1 MPAGR
6 AAGLA
11 AGRPLGWH
19 LGRQPSTKPV
29 STCMMPRKAAS
40 ASQRTLNTVVLG
52 WLAVAAAAG
61 LLLLGSTSAASQR
74 ATGAAAEVAAVGR
87 HDNHQTM
94 PKKKAGTRAKKA
106 GPSKRQQHQRPGGG
120 GGGATAAAAAVTSSS
135 APAVTPK
142 QALPSAPEVVAVAHA
157 DAATNGQLLTIDG
170 ALSSPECEQWVAF
183 AESLGLRSTKPL
195 GGRPQRGHAYRDNYR
210 AQVHDTTGHSC
221 APTDALRL
229 IPAWASPPALAARTI
244 TPWWRGGALAR
255 AAALCFCESS
265 LRCFIAQVHDSEIA
279 VALWR
284 SGLGELLGRSLPPL
298 ADGRR
303 AVGFNDNIR
312 LYRYDRGLRFG
323 KHYDTSDLDSAG
335 AASVA
340 SFLTAV
346 FTEIYLCHACSYQ
359 EILIRNGR
367 G

>member
-29 STCMMPRKAAS
+29 SACMMPRKAAS

-120 GGGATAAAAAVTSSS
+120 GGGATAAAAVTSSS

-359 EILIRNGR
+359 EILSRNGR